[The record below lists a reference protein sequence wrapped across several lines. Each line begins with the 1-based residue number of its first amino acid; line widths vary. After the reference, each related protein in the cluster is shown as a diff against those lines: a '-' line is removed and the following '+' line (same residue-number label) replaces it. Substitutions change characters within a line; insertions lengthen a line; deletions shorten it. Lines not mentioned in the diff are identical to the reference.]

1 MKKRRTAIDDGS
13 TPESD
18 AAVLTARLGEL
29 LAGEV
34 DHFFSAWGLTLLQFN
49 VLRILYVRDPD
60 RNGISRGDIEA
71 KLIRRVPDVTRLLDR
86 LEGMGVIERIRPDTD
101 RRTVLSRLTDK
112 GLALVEDTHQPLLA
126 LNRKQFAHM
135 TRDEVLQLIA
145 LVRKAAGRARIEA
158 TSPTKPIGG

>member
-1 MKKRRTAIDDGS
+1 MRAALIDHRADGAGIDIIK
-13 TPESD
+13 P
-18 AAVLTARLGEL
+18 AADQRKALG
-29 LAGEV
+29 GEV

-86 LEGMGVIERIRPDTD
+86 LEGAGMIERIRPGTD
-101 RRTVLSRLTDK
+101 RRTVLSRLTEK
-112 GLALVEDTHQPLLA
+112 GVALVEDTHQPLLA

-135 TRDEVLQLIA
+135 TREVPN
-145 LVRKAAGRARIEA
+145 RGPAAR
-158 TSPTKPIGG
+158 PD